1 MDCESENFFE
11 DAEFPCEIQSRSL
24 EAPLSFLAVIRARS
38 QSARSPSRAGFDT
51 PLVAKTL
58 LLAVI
63 ALACAGGMLATDSA
77 ATAQAIASAGAD
89 WANLLRA
96 MAALKL
102 LFAGAATAAVLWRL
116 GAPVSA
122 PRWGAYALAAA
133 AAWAGPG
140 LIWGLAHIVLGA
152 LLLHGGLIA
161 MAALV
166 WRDPATRAGLSEI
179 IARRRAA
186 SRTRR

>member
-1 MDCESENFFE
+1 
-11 DAEFPCEIQSRSL
+11 
-24 EAPLSFLAVIRARS
+24 LSFLSLTRPQS
-38 QSARSPSRAGFDT
+38 QSARSPSRAGFET
-51 PLVAKTL
+51 PFLARIL
-58 LLAVI
+58 LLAVV
-63 ALACAGGMLATDSA
+63 ALAAVSGVFATDGA
-77 ATAQAIASAGAD
+77 ATAQAIARAGGD

-102 LFAGAATAAVLWRL
+102 LVAGAATAAVLWRF

-140 LIWGLAHIVLGA
+140 LIWGLEHIVLGA
-152 LLLHGGLIA
+152 LLLHAGLIA

-166 WRDPATRAGLSEI
+166 WRDPATRARLSEI

-186 SRTRR
+186 SQARG